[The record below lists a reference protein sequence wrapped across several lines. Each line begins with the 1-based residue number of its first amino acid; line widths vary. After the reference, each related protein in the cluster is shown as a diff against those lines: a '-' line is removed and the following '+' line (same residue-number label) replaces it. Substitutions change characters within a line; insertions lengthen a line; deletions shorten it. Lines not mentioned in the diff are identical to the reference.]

1 MNELVLLNYL
11 STAELISRKMSFLI
25 TNTEYASSKKAVDQK
40 WHLPLLFMQSITHKI
55 RDHQFAL
62 FVWGASG
69 TRGFGKRHS
78 VFACKYALF
87 WGKCEYD
94 GCSSKR
100 TIIISFIFIWGA
112 AAGVDS
118 NNEAAVGTSNQLSKC
133 KIVIIM
139 LDSMASVNLLLSHS
153 DCMRAWEI
161 GREGERCSTEF

>member
-1 MNELVLLNYL
+1 MRRRKKRLIKNGIFRFCLCNQSRIRFAIINLRSSSGVRAEQEVSEKGTVCSLVNM
-11 STAELISRKMSFLI
+11 R
-25 TNTEYASSKKAVDQK
+25 
-40 WHLPLLFMQSITHKI
+40 
-55 RDHQFAL
+55 
-62 FVWGASG
+62 
-69 TRGFGKRHS
+69 
-78 VFACKYALF
+78 CLF